1 MTTTMI
7 YMPELIKQ
15 LEVALNAS
23 TDQIT
28 CGKGPGSM
36 YTVSPQAERTA
47 FACYELVNHGVSAA
61 VVGSHR
67 H

>member
-28 CGKGPGSM
+28 CGKGLEINVHSVPAS
-36 YTVSPQAERTA
+36 
-47 FACYELVNHGVSAA
+47 
-61 VVGSHR
+61 
-67 H
+67 